1 MELDFY
7 RDFFEV
13 VKKLYFFLMEKDE
26 LWCIIKLI
34 FGSCYSFVKFYSMRG
49 ISEDWSKWFLIIWF

>member
-26 LWCIIKLI
+26 LWCINIKLI
-34 FGSCYSFVKFYSMRG
+34 FGCCYSFV
-49 ISEDWSKWFLIIWF
+49 